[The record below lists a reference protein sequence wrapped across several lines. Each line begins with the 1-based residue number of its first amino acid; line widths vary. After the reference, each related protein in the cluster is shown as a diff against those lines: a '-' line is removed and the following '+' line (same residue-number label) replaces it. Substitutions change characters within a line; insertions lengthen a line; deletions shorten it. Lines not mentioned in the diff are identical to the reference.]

1 MNPGEY
7 RTKAPKSGANM
18 SEHLKRYRTYIDEL
32 KQGASSGISAAF
44 GRATDLLP
52 PEVMAIKVEPV
63 DLVAQII
70 SLDSQVFAE
79 EFDREYLRDSVQN
92 LVQACA
98 EELEDPV
105 GRMVRTEGG
114 REEVLS
120 VYLENGERM
129 FMLSDLSVIDESTF
143 VSTLVPDTAVL
154 GRTLGAEDSTAAIAV
169 EDEVTEV
176 ASSNIEETQ
185 LRSQPQS
192 TPIKQPVNQSFTQT
206 VTTLDGL
213 PLWQVYY
220 SAEGPELV
228 SMADGGIIK
237 RAEGRQEYV
246 FSRLSP
252 TDGDIKFFILSGFV
266 VDPSTGNVYFE
277 ANEGAYTA
285 AFLNNGW
292 TIHQYLSSQGEET
305 FFVTE
310 PVRPDRLPI
319 TMKVKS
325 IDLDLGTGEVTY
337 ETMDS
342 AASITLKSRKL
353 SG

>member
-1 MNPGEY
+1 MTVGDANKMPG
-7 RTKAPKSGANM
+7 SGGTM
-18 SEHLKRYRTYIDEL
+18 SDHLKKYRDYIDEL
-32 KQGASSGISAAF
+32 KQGRSSGISAAF

-52 PEVMAIKVEPV
+52 PEVMAIKAEPV
-63 DLVAQII
+63 DLVAQLMELE
-70 SLDSQVFAE
+70 SKVFSDDYDSE
-79 EFDREYLRDSVQN
+79 DLKESVQS
-92 LVQACA
+92 LVQAYA
-98 EELEDPV
+98 EDLDDMV
-105 GRMVRTEGG
+105 GRAVKTDSGT
-114 REEVLS
+114 EEVLS
-120 VYLENGERM
+120 VYVENGVRM
-129 FMLSDLSVIDESTF
+129 FMLSDLSTIDEETF
-143 VSTLVPDTAVL
+143 QRTLVAVV
-154 GRTLGAEDSTAAIAV
+154 A
-169 EDEVTEV
+169 
-176 ASSNIEETQ
+176 ASSASEIVEEPSESASGEKQEVPSQ
-185 LRSQPQS
+185 LSVHAESPPQPAPFSQA
-192 TPIKQPVNQSFTQT
+192 

-220 SAEGPELV
+220 STEGPELV

-246 FSRLSP
+246 FSRLSA

-292 TIHQYLSSQGEET
+292 TIHQYLSSQGDET

-310 PVRPDRLPI
+310 PVRADRLPI

-325 IDLDLGTGEVTY
+325 IDLDLSTGEVTY

>member
-1 MNPGEY
+1 MTVGDANKMPS
-7 RTKAPKSGANM
+7 SGGTM
-18 SEHLKRYRTYIDEL
+18 SDHLKKYRDYIDEL
-32 KQGASSGISAAF
+32 KQGCSSGISAAF

-52 PEVMAIKVEPV
+52 PEVMAIKAEPV
-63 DLVAQII
+63 DLVDQLIELE
-70 SLDSQVFAE
+70 STVLDDD
-79 EFDREYLRDSVQN
+79 FDRAYLKESVQS
-92 LVQACA
+92 LVQAYA
-98 EELEDPV
+98 EDLDDPV
-105 GRMVRTEGG
+105 GRIVETDSGL
-114 REEVLS
+114 EEVLS
-120 VYLENGERM
+120 VYVESGVRM
-129 FMLSDLSVIDESTF
+129 FMLSDLSTIDELTF
-143 VSTLVPDTAVL
+143 QRTLVPTDDTNPLCVNL
-154 GRTLGAEDSTAAIAV
+154 QESTEPLTVSPQEACPAHSIA
-169 EDEVTEV
+169 DLQ
-176 ASSNIEETQ
+176 S
-185 LRSQPQS
+185 PQS
-192 TPIKQPVNQSFTQT
+192 PQSKPVDQPFIQS

-237 RAEGRQEYV
+237 RAEGRHEYV
-246 FSRLSP
+246 FSRLSA

-292 TIHQYLSSQGEET
+292 TIHQYLSPQGEET

-310 PVRPDRLPI
+310 PVRPDRVPI

-325 IDLDLGTGEVTY
+325 IDLDLSTGEVTY

-342 AASITLKSRKL
+342 AACITLKSRKL
-353 SG
+353 SS

>member
-1 MNPGEY
+1 MTVGDANKMPG
-7 RTKAPKSGANM
+7 SGGTM
-18 SEHLKRYRTYIDEL
+18 SDHLKKYRDYIDEL
-32 KQGASSGISAAF
+32 KQGRSSGISAAF

-52 PEVMAIKVEPV
+52 PEVMAIKAEPV
-63 DLVAQII
+63 DLVAQLIDLESSVLSDDYDRDYLKESVR
-70 SLDSQVFAE
+70 SLVEAYVDDWDDA
-79 EFDREYLRDSVQN
+79 
-92 LVQACA
+92 
-98 EELEDPV
+98 V
-105 GRMVRTEGG
+105 GRVVETENG

-120 VYLENGERM
+120 IYVENGQRM
-129 FMLSDLSVIDESTF
+129 FMLSDLSTIDELTF
-143 VSTLVPDTAVL
+143 HRTLVASAAAASASEI
-154 GRTLGAEDSTAAIAV
+154 AEESA
-169 EDEVTEV
+169 EL
-176 ASSNIEETQ
+176 ASSEPEQEVPFGLAVDHESTT
-185 LRSQPQS
+185 QPQS
-192 TPIKQPVNQSFTQT
+192 ITVNQSISPVVSQV
-206 VTTLDGL
+206 VTTSDGL

-237 RAEGRQEYV
+237 RAEGRKEYV

-292 TIHQYLSSQGEET
+292 TIHQYLSSQGDES

-325 IDLDLGTGEVTY
+325 LDLDLSTGEVTY

>member
-1 MNPGEY
+1 MTVGDANKMPG
-7 RTKAPKSGANM
+7 SGGTM
-18 SEHLKRYRTYIDEL
+18 SDHLKKYRDYIDEL
-32 KQGASSGISAAF
+32 KQGCSSGISAAF

-52 PEVMAIKVEPV
+52 PEVMVIKAEPV
-63 DLVAQII
+63 DLVAQLMALE
-70 SLDSQVFAE
+70 SNVLAE
-79 EFDREYLRDSVQN
+79 DYDREYLKESVQS
-92 LVQACA
+92 LVQAYV
-98 EELEDPV
+98 EDLDDMV
-105 GRMVRTEGG
+105 GSAVKTDSGT
-114 REEVLS
+114 EEVLS
-120 VYLENGERM
+120 VYVENGVRM
-129 FMLSDLSVIDESTF
+129 FMLSDLSTIDEATF
-143 VSTLVPDTAVL
+143 QRTLVASV
-154 GRTLGAEDSTAAIAV
+154 A
-169 EDEVTEV
+169 
-176 ASSNIEETQ
+176 ASSASESAEESSEPASGLEQAVSPQ
-185 LRSQPQS
+185 LAVHEEPLPQPQS
-192 TPIKQPVNQSFTQT
+192 TTIKQPVNQSFTQS
-206 VTTLDGL
+206 VTTLDGM

-292 TIHQYLSSQGEET
+292 TIHQYLSSHGEET

-325 IDLDLGTGEVTY
+325 IDLDLSSGEVTY

>member
-1 MNPGEY
+1 MTVGDANKMPS
-7 RTKAPKSGANM
+7 SGGTM
-18 SEHLKRYRTYIDEL
+18 SDHLKKYRDYIDEL
-32 KQGASSGISAAF
+32 KQGRSSGISAAF

-52 PEVMAIKVEPV
+52 PEVMAIKAEPV
-63 DLVAQII
+63 DLVDQLIELE
-70 SLDSQVFAE
+70 STVLDDD
-79 EFDREYLRDSVQN
+79 FDCAYLKESVQS
-92 LVQACA
+92 LVQAYA
-98 EELEDPV
+98 EDLDDPV
-105 GRMVRTEGG
+105 GRIVETDSG

-120 VYLENGERM
+120 VYVESGVRM
-129 FMLSDLSVIDESTF
+129 FMLSDLSTIDELTF
-143 VSTLVPDTAVL
+143 QRTLVPTDDTNPLCVNSQESTEPLTVSPQEACPAHSI
-154 GRTLGAEDSTAAIAV
+154 AELQSP
-169 EDEVTEV
+169 
-176 ASSNIEETQ
+176 Q
-185 LRSQPQS
+185 LPQS
-192 TPIKQPVNQSFTQT
+192 KPADQSFIQS

-246 FSRLSP
+246 FSRLSA

-292 TIHQYLSSQGEET
+292 TIHQYLSPQGEET

-310 PVRPDRLPI
+310 PVRPDRVPI

-325 IDLDLGTGEVTY
+325 IDLDLSTGEVTY

-342 AASITLKSRKL
+342 AACITLKSRKL
-353 SG
+353 SS